1 MKQLTVG
8 QIRKRLGGELIQGS
22 DQMIVKHG
30 AYRIKQLKHTHTIL
44 FSRKNIVDWG
54 KLKDYFPLVL
64 VTDSEEGSN
73 EHLAEL
79 TIVRVEDANEAYW
92 SFVDYYRSLL
102 DLPVI
107 AITGTSGKTTTK
119 EMTRHLLAAQKKI
132 ASTNSSNN
140 SRTAHLH
147 YLLSMDEETE
157 AAVFE
162 TAVGAPGDILNA
174 GRYFKPTI
182 GIITNIGTHHLNYCT
197 TLESYIEAKCELFTV
212 VGESGTMILNM
223 DDPTIQ
229 KLDREY
235 KGEIITVGIN
245 GTYDYT
251 AKEVKYADDGMQ
263 FILEHQGQR
272 QPIFVPGYGYHQVS
286 NALAA
291 IAAVHQVGMSLQE
304 AASGL
309 KTFSPLNKQL
319 QLQEGIKGSV
329 LIDDTWS
336 LTTTSL
342 QAALNV
348 LNEIGQGKKKIAVIG
363 TITDLGSWGNVIHKN
378 AGELLAKSG
387 IDVLVTIGK
396 HARIMAQTVAKSRK
410 MQMVMAFNNH
420 IRAIEFISDLVDDQS
435 VVLVKGDMYSKS
447 VNLVAAALKKKS

>member
-1 MKQLTVG
+1 MKPLTVG

-30 AYRIKQLKHTHTIL
+30 AYRIKQLKHPHTLL
-44 FSRKNIVDWG
+44 FTRKNIVDWE

-64 VTDSEEGSN
+64 VTDSEEGN
-73 EHLAEL
+73 NTHLTDL
-79 TIVRVEDANEAYW
+79 TIIRVADANDAYW

-119 EMTRHLLAAQKKI
+119 EMIRHLLSAQKKI

-147 YLLSMDEETE
+147 YLLSMDEDTE

-182 GIITNIGTHHLNYCT
+182 GIITNIGEHHLNYCT

-212 VGESGTMILNM
+212 VGDSGTMILNM
-223 DDPTIQ
+223 DDPTIR
-229 KLDREY
+229 KLDQNY
-235 KGEIITVGIN
+235 KGKILTVGIN
-245 GTYDYT
+245 GNFDYT
-251 AKEVKYADDGMQ
+251 AKDVQYADGGMQ
-263 FILEHQGQR
+263 FNVECNGQR
-272 QPIFVPGYGYHQVS
+272 LPMFVPGYGFHQVS

-291 IAAVHQVGMSLQE
+291 LAAVHQIGMSMHE
-304 AASGL
+304 AADSL

-319 QLQEGIKGSV
+319 QVQKGIKGST

-342 QAALNV
+342 QAALKV
-348 LNEIGQGKKKIAVIG
+348 LNEVGQGKKKIAIIG
-363 TITDLGSWGNVIHKN
+363 TITDLGSWGYVIHKN
-378 AGELLAKSG
+378 AGEMLAKSG

-396 HARIMAQTVAKSRK
+396 HARIMAQTVAKTRK
-410 MQMVMAFNNH
+410 LNMVMAFNNH
-420 IRAIEFISDLVDDQS
+420 IRAIEFVSDLIDEQS
-435 VVLVKGDMYSKS
+435 VVLIKGDMYSKS
-447 VNLVAAALKKKS
+447 VNLVAASLKKN

>member
-1 MKQLTVG
+1 MKPLTVG
-8 QIRKRLGGELIQGS
+8 QIRKRLGGKLIQGS
-22 DQMIVKHG
+22 DQMIIKHG
-30 AYRIKQLKHTHTIL
+30 AYRIKQLKHPHTLL
-44 FSRKNIVDWG
+44 FMRKNIVDWE

-64 VTDSEEGSN
+64 VTDSEEGN
-73 EHLAEL
+73 NTRLTDL
-79 TIVRVEDANEAYW
+79 TIIRVPDANEAYW

-119 EMTRHLLAAQKKI
+119 EMIRHLLSAQKKI

-147 YLLSMDEETE
+147 YLLSMDEDTE

-162 TAVGAPGDILNA
+162 TAVGAPGDIINA

-182 GIITNIGTHHLNYCT
+182 GIITNIGEHHLNYCT
-197 TLESYIEAKCELFTV
+197 TLESYIEAKCELFTA

-223 DDPTIQ
+223 DDPTIR
-229 KLDREY
+229 KVNRNY
-235 KGEIITVGIN
+235 KGKIITFGID
-245 GTYDYT
+245 GAYDYT
-251 AKEVKYADDGMQ
+251 AKDVKFTGGGMG
-263 FILEHQGQR
+263 FNLEHGSER
-272 QPIFVPGYGYHQVS
+272 LAIFVPGYGNHQVS

-291 IAAVHQVGMSLQE
+291 IAAAHQVGMSLSD
-304 AASGL
+304 AANGL

-319 QLQEGIKGSV
+319 QVQEGIKGSI

-348 LNEIGQGKKKIAVIG
+348 LDEIGRGKKKIAIIG
-363 TITDLGSWGNVIHKN
+363 TITDLGSWGYIIHKN
-378 AGELLAKSG
+378 AGDLLANSG

-396 HARIMAQTVAKSRK
+396 HARIMAQTVAKTRK
-410 MQMVMAFNNH
+410 KQKVMAFNNH
-420 IRAIEFISDLVDDQS
+420 IRAIEFIQDLVDDQS
-435 VVLVKGDMYSKS
+435 VILVKGDMYSKS